1 MKEREREHLWA
12 SIPWISWCAWPSVFA
27 LRMNGNKSWLLKEP
41 AQMWTRVNDS
51 SVFHTHSPMNSHW
64 PLWWRNYVT
73 WNNKKVEGCRH
84 FLSPYL
90 VRLFLFLPFFFS
102 GGWDVPWAPKKKA
115 PKNISWERQEKKTP
129 WFVKSRFLSTVDYF
143 AIISWYSHYA
153 MLADYAMLHLDCKEH
168 KKIKDLSLYAQVVV
182 KNTNVII
189 SSCCSTKDSTDFS

>member
-1 MKEREREHLWA
+1 MSSKKSNQNQFWSKRLISKQTKPVQCRKEYEGEREREHLWA

-51 SVFHTHSPMNSHW
+51 SVFHTHRPMNSHW
-64 PLWWRNYVT
+64 PLWWCNYVT

-129 WFVKSRFLSTVDYF
+129 WFVKIAISFNSRLFCNHLMIF
-143 AIISWYSHYA
+143 ALCNASGLRYATSW
-153 MLADYAMLHLDCKEH
+153 L
-168 KKIKDLSLYAQVVV
+168 QG
-182 KNTNVII
+182 T
-189 SSCCSTKDSTDFS
+189 